1 MEKGLFCNAS
11 KNRFRQHPLDYIEGL
26 EFTVREILKQCL
38 GSAQQVKA
46 IPIDTTGSTPVA
58 VDKNGTLLALLPE
71 FTENPNAMYVLWK
84 DHTAIKEADEINQ
97 LCRSWGGIDLQNI
110 PVASILR
117 NGFGQNPAYCS

>member
-1 MEKGLFCNAS
+1 
-11 KNRFRQHPLDYIEGL
+11 
-26 EFTVREILKQCL
+26 LKQCL

-117 NGFGQNPAYCS
+117 NGFGQKSCILFVKM